1 MNVPERTRIF
11 ERLERCSELE
21 YILIGDLRDLL
32 QEPRNEETDRWILA
46 VVDVLLETLP
56 EAMQLKSDGGYM
68 ADILEECPRCAE
80 QVARLQREHEHLV
93 DVLRCYRDGLRRRRR
108 DRATELRLRAGLRE
122 WVDAIVAFHHAE
134 NDLMQM
140 ALNEELGTG
149 D

>member
-1 MNVPERTRIF
+1 MSVPERTRTF
-11 ERLERCSELE
+11 DRLERCSELE

-32 QEPRNEETDRWILA
+32 QEPQNEETDRWMLA
-46 VVDVLLETLP
+46 VIEVLLQTLP
-56 EAMQLKSDGGYM
+56 EAMQLKSVGGYM

-93 DVLRCYRDGLRRRRR
+93 AALRSYRDGLLRRHR
-108 DRATELRLRAGLRE
+108 DPVTELRLRAGLRE

-134 NDLMQM
+134 NELTQS
-140 ALNEELGTG
+140 ALNEDLGAG